1 MNENRKV
8 CVFAGTFDPVTTGHE
23 NIIKKC
29 MEKYSGVIIVV
40 GDNPKKN
47 PFFTLDERKAL
58 LGVVFGGEPR
68 VRITTYAEHSANYA
82 DFLRE
87 NGVTDYVRGIRSEKD
102 REYEDAYARKN
113 AELYPFVKTVYF
125 TPDPEFSDVSSSLA
139 REKIKNGEDFSQI
152 LSEKAYAAVCALL
165 EKRKG

>member
-1 MNENRKV
+1 MNENKKV

-29 MEKYSGVIIVV
+29 LEKYSDVITVV

-47 PFFTLDERKAL
+47 PFFSLDERKNL
-58 LGVVFGGEPR
+58 LAVVFGGEPR

-102 REYEDAYARKN
+102 REYEDGYARKN
-113 AELYPFVKTVYF
+113 AVLYPFVKTVYF
-125 TPDPEFSDVSSSLA
+125 TPDPEFSGISSSLA

-152 LSEKAYAAVCALL
+152 LSEKAYVAVCALL